1 MARAERGPD
10 DDLVSQASALADET
24 TTDRI
29 VKALAKGANLLSG
42 PPGWVAM
49 VQRRID
55 EATNREALEYLHALG
70 RRLQEVEDRLGLDDD
85 DTATAVLEIIEKAS
99 SAKQREK
106 TEYWAALCARIA
118 THEGAGTIERQRLI
132 DALESVRP
140 VHLRLLYVL
149 SQSENP
155 PGFGGGNVP
164 AYLAF
169 MLPGIPEDLIRLA
182 WGDLIALS
190 IVGPFP
196 TGTAVTP
203 PWQLANQAVSPWG
216 RRFIAFVEA
225 DRPRT

>member
-1 MARAERGPD
+1 
-10 DDLVSQASALADET
+10 
-24 TTDRI
+24 
-29 VKALAKGANLLSG
+29 
-42 PPGWVAM
+42 
-49 VQRRID
+49 
-55 EATNREALEYLHALG
+55 
-70 RRLQEVEDRLGLDDD
+70 VEDRLGLDDD

-106 TEYWAALCARIA
+106 AEYWAALCARIA
-118 THEGAGTIERQRLI
+118 THKVAGTIERQRLI

-164 AYLAF
+164 AYLVF
-169 MLPGIPEDLIRLA
+169 MLPGLPEDLIRLA
-182 WGDLIALS
+182 WGDLVALS

-196 TGTAVTP
+196 TGMAVTP
-203 PWQLANQAVSPWG
+203 PWQLANQAISPWG
-216 RRFIAFVEA
+216 RRFISFVEA